1 MASYATVIR
10 NHLLRFFSIV
20 VAVQAGK
27 PFHAHAVDHPVCMAV
42 GTGLLVRQ
50 EPVQVAEVALS
61 AADVLH
67 KDMPRMPIGVA
78 QALGSLGNIR
88 NMTCP
93 AGIPWRDPSVL
104 LLYRLVALYDEG
116 DQHLI
121 LLKKC
126 HGMAHLTRV
135 IPVLAFL
142 PGLECL
148 LHEMTGHTKVRVF
161 LRITIIA
168 VRENATNDR
177 DQEEQ
182 DNNGFLVLFYE
193 TDKPGGVVRQ
203 ALPSSSVQK
212 PKEFVQEK
220 GKDISHKGAE
230 CRKNSENHHKYQR
243 HEEAL

>member
-1 MASYATVIR
+1 MASYAPVIGDHFWR
-10 NHLLRFFSIV
+10 LFAV
-20 VAVQAGK
+20 VMAVQAGE

-67 KDMPRMPIGVA
+67 KDMSRMAIGVA
-78 QALGSLGNIR
+78 QALGSLCNIR
-88 NMTCP
+88 NMACP
-93 AGIPWRDPSVL
+93 AGIPWRDPSML
-104 LLYRLVALYDEG
+104 LLYRLVAFYHKG
-116 DQHLI
+116 DQHLV

-135 IPVLAFL
+135 VPVLAFL

-148 LHEMTGHTKVRVF
+148 LHEMAGRTKIRVF
-161 LRITIIA
+161 LGITIIA
-168 VRENATNDR
+168 VRENAANDR

-193 TDKPGGVVRQ
+193 TDKPRGFVRQ
-203 ALPSSSVQK
+203 ALPSLSVQK

-230 CRKNSENHHKYQR
+230 CSKKSENNHKDQSY
-243 HEEAL
+243 EDAL